1 MLAEIVG
8 SFVTSEFTIN
18 LNARFMFV
26 LTLHLSEHEMVYCI
40 RKLNL

>member
-8 SFVTSEFTIN
+8 SFVTSEFIIN
-18 LNARFMFV
+18 LDARFMFV
-26 LTLHLSEHEMVYCI
+26 LTSHLSEHEMVNCI